1 VAYAPSPRPSF
12 TEPTH
17 IPYRSVTRHLWG
29 DDGAGR
35 VSDWIYVSSTD
46 IHQLV
51 FGLPPRGRFRHSD
64 SFRTVFAA
72 DEVLYVLTGVM
83 LIANPETGEVHR
95 VAPGEAAFFRR
106 DTWHHVI
113 NHSDEELRVLEFF
126 SPPPSQGTSGSYAR
140 TRPYLEQSSY
150 TQDHW
155 LGAWPAERQKILA
168 ADTIT
173 RIGVADRRLR
183 LEGHDQHVLV
193 GLLASTE
200 HLTAGVVE
208 LLPGRRGDVETH
220 PGQESLYVT
229 RGRLNVHLPEAGPDV
244 PSWCELGPGDGFFLP
259 AGTPHQYYNWSAE
272 PVEFVFGVAPAY
284 LSDSGNAEDAEDAEP
299 ADPADP
305 ADPAGLSESSE
316 SSG

>member
-1 VAYAPSPRPSF
+1 VAYAPSPRPTF

-51 FGLPPRGRFRHSD
+51 FCLPPRGRFRHSD

-72 DEVLYVLTGVM
+72 DEVLYVLSGVM

-95 VAPGEAAFFRR
+95 VTQGEAAFFRR

-113 NHSDEELRVLEFF
+113 NHGDEELRVLEFF

-140 TRPYLEQSSY
+140 TRPYLEQSTY
-150 TQDHW
+150 IQDHV
-155 LGAWPAERQKILA
+155 LGSWPAERDKIRA

-183 LEGHDQHVLV
+183 LEGHEQQVLV

-208 LLPGRRGDVETH
+208 LLPGRRGDVELH
-220 PGQESLYVT
+220 AGQEALYVT

-244 PSWCELGPGDGFFLP
+244 ASWCELEPGDGFFFP

-284 LSDSGNAEDAEDAEP
+284 LPDAGPDAAGESAAAAGQSAAAGESNA
-299 ADPADP
+299 
-305 ADPAGLSESSE
+305 SE